1 MSSAGKL
8 VVITAP
14 SGAGKTTVVRYL
26 LQQFPQLQFSI
37 SATTRQKRESEI
49 DGRDYYFMQDAEF
62 QQHIAIQDFIEY
74 QEVYPGKFYGTL
86 RSEVERIW
94 QQEKSVIFDVDV
106 KGAENLKLM
115 YPASTLTIFI
125 RPPSA
130 EILIERLRKRQ
141 SETEASLA
149 IRLERVKMEMQ
160 QEGKFDHS
168 IVNDV
173 LETTLHQAYTIVNSF
188 LNKEDH

>member
-1 MSSAGKL
+1 MSPAGKL

-26 LQQFPQLQFSI
+26 LQQFQQLQFSI
-37 SATTRQKRESEI
+37 SATTRLKRENEI
-49 DGRDYYFMQDAEF
+49 DGRDYYFMQGEEF
-62 QQHIAIQDFIEY
+62 QQHIAKHDFIEY

-94 QQEKSVIFDVDV
+94 QDEKSVIFDVDV
-106 KGAENLKLM
+106 KGAENLQRM
-115 YPASTLTIFI
+115 YPVSTLTIFI

-160 QEGKFDHS
+160 QEAKFDHS
-168 IVNDV
+168 IINDV

-188 LNKEDH
+188 LNKEDN